1 MTVVPFTTAPHL
13 AAHPCVAAS
22 GRALTHLEVR
32 SLPSS
37 AAPSA
42 GLAICGATGFE

>member
-1 MTVVPFTTAPHL
+1 MTVSSTTAPHL

-32 SLPSS
+32 SCASS

-42 GLAICGATGFE
+42 GLTMSGAAEFK

>member
-1 MTVVPFTTAPHL
+1 MTVSSTMAPHL

-22 GRALTHLEVR
+22 GRALTHPEVR
-32 SLPSS
+32 SRASS

-42 GLAICGATGFE
+42 GLAMSGAAGFE

>member
-1 MTVVPFTTAPHL
+1 MSVPVTTAPHL

-22 GRALTHLEVR
+22 GRALTHIGAR
-32 SLPSS
+32 SHASS

-42 GLAICGATGFE
+42 GLAMSGATGVE

>member
-1 MTVVPFTTAPHL
+1 MTVSSTTAPHL
-13 AAHPCVAAS
+13 AAHPCAAAS

-32 SLPSS
+32 SCASS

-42 GLAICGATGFE
+42 GLAMSGATGFK

>member
-1 MTVVPFTTAPHL
+1 MSTRLTTAPHL

-22 GRALTHLEVR
+22 GRALTHAEVR
-32 SLPSS
+32 SRTSS

-42 GLAICGATGFE
+42 GLAMSGAARFE

>member
-1 MTVVPFTTAPHL
+1 MTTVPVTPAPHL

-22 GRALTHLEVR
+22 GRALTHLGVR

-42 GLAICGATGFE
+42 GLAISGATGSS